1 LIVPDDSG
9 VVNGGGEV
17 LVDGTGR
24 HRRPWREKRLAAE
37 QVAAAYDAIGKP
49 RKAARCR
56 DCGTVLVFDECP
68 VDAQKKLKHA
78 NFCRQRLCPM
88 CAWRRSLKWSAEV
101 SRVLHAAA
109 AEHPEWGYVMLTL
122 TQRNVSGNQLA
133 TEIGRIFRAWNRL
146 TQRKE
151 FGAAAGWLRV
161 LEVTHSDRDHTGEWH
176 PHIHALLAVTPEYF
190 RGRGYVSHARWVAL
204 WRAVLRLGYDPSVEV
219 HRVKARR
226 NGDALDAAAREVG
239 KYTVKDSDLL
249 GDGTNTRERIDVLDR
264 VLKGRRLIAWG
275 GALREIARRIAP
287 AMPEAEEDLIHIAGE
302 DHGPACPV
310 CGTEMRER
318 VYRWVQA
325 VQQYV
330 G

>member
-1 LIVPDDSG
+1 MIVPDDSG

-88 CAWRRSLKWSAEV
+88 CAWRRSLKWAAEA
-101 SRVLHAAA
+101 SKVLHAAA

-122 TQRNVSGNQLA
+122 TQRNVPGGDLTA
-133 TEIGRIFRAWNRL
+133 EISRILRGWDKL
-146 TQRKE
+146 THRKE

-161 LEVTHSDRDHTGEWH
+161 LEITHNDRTEEWH

-204 WRAVLRLGYDPSVEV
+204 WRAVLRLDYDPSVEV
-219 HRVKARR
+219 HRVKARH

-239 KYTVKDSDLL
+239 KYTIKDSDLL
-249 GDGTNTRERIDVLDR
+249 GGKDSNERVDILDR
-264 VLKGRRLIAWG
+264 ALKGRRLIAWG
-275 GALREIARRIAP
+275 GGLREIARQVAP
-287 AMPEAEEDLIHIAGE
+287 EVPEAEQDLVHVTEE
-302 DHGPACPV
+302 DHGPQCPV

-318 VYRWVQA
+318 VYRWIDSLRN
-325 VQQYV
+325 YL